1 MNSINANSNCN
12 NPPLANP
19 PNEAA
24 SPTMDH
30 TDVEVPTIHPTSDA
44 LEALEFEK
52 LVKSYMATMAEVNE
66 ELLLVGTIF
75 ESKLIAYA
83 TVIKFVEDKGYK
95 VLFDA
100 HAPNKKKDPDYILHR
115 WKSQR
120 AGKPRNRNTGTGVNR
135 VGLKCDCAMKICL
148 APFYE
153 GRGVRNLD
161 KLKVVSSNLEHTNG
175 CIGNDL
181 EMHHSNIEQQHRLT
195 DIFEITF
202 VVSYPYHVLP

>member
-1 MNSINANSNCN
+1 MNSINANSTCN
-12 NPPLANP
+12 NPPLANS
-19 PNEAA
+19 PNETA
-24 SPTMDH
+24 SPTMDP
-30 TDVEVPTIHPTSDA
+30 TDVEVPTIPPTSDA
-44 LEALEFEK
+44 LEALEFET
-52 LVKSYMATMAEVNE
+52 LVKIHMATMAEVNE
-66 ELLLVGTIF
+66 DLLLVGTIF

-83 TVIKFVEDKGYK
+83 TVLKFVEDKGYK

-115 WKSQR
+115 WKCQR
-120 AGKPRNRNTGTGVNR
+120 AGKPRNRNTGIRPNR
-135 VGLKCDCAMKICL
+135 VSLKCDCAMKICL